1 MKSTL
6 TKLDTLINAA
16 GRARAVAIRDEG
28 KPECQQMLFASPA
41 GLALVNAAFD
51 LFGCD
56 ELYDLGETAR
66 RELGLFDESPSD
78 RRAA

>member
-1 MKSTL
+1 MTRSVL

-51 LFGCD
+51 LFEVP
-56 ELYDLGETAR
+56 ELYDFAEQVR
-66 RELGLFDESPSD
+66 RELGLFEDG
-78 RRAA
+78 RRDAA

>member
-41 GLALVNAAFD
+41 GLALVNAMYD
-51 LFGCD
+51 ICEVP
-56 ELYDLGETAR
+56 ELYEFAEQIR
-66 RELGLFDESPSD
+66 RELGLFEDGSD